1 LNNKKK
7 SYEVKGKTS
16 GLKDVYSGRHSSVL
30 DSNGPCVNIC
40 TNQQR
45 DPQEMP
51 DVINH
56 VIDHLTEL
64 LSRDK
69 DTE

>member
-1 LNNKKK
+1 
-7 SYEVKGKTS
+7 
-16 GLKDVYSGRHSSVL
+16 LKDVYSGRHSSVL

-64 LSRDK
+64 LPRDK